1 MPEEGTDLVR
11 VGVITGAHGIR
22 GEVKLRSF
30 TANPDQIAN
39 YGPLV
44 TSGGSTVEI
53 ETLRVQKDGFIARL
67 SGVANRN
74 AAEALKGQEL
84 FIARAALP
92 EAQEDEV
99 YVHDLVGMKAKLADG
114 ETLGHVV
121 GLVNFGAGDLIE
133 IGRVESEETVFVP
146 FAESYVQKI
155 DRGRKRIVLDLPE
168 GYLDEPQEKKG

>member
-11 VGVITGAHGIR
+11 VGAITGAHGIK

-30 TANPDQIAN
+30 TSNPDQIAN

-44 TSGGSTVEI
+44 TTGGMTVEI

-92 EAQEDEV
+92 EAQDGEI
-99 YVHDLVGMKAKLADG
+99 YVHDLVGMKAKLSDG

-133 IGRVESEETVFVP
+133 IGRAESEETVFVP
-146 FAESYVQKI
+146 FAESYVRKI